1 MATGRKHLT
10 KIPSERRGFFFDPI
24 IVDPSGFLTLRVANY
39 LFYFGRNGQN
49 GQAKLIHS
57 LFIR

>member
-1 MATGRKHLT
+1 MATDRKHLT
-10 KIPSERRGFFFDPI
+10 EIPSGRRGFFFDPI
-24 IVDPSGFLTLRVANY
+24 IVDPSGFLTLRFANY

-57 LFIR
+57 LFII